1 MERSIGETTVA
12 KPSQRRRVANHRRR
26 EQNMSRYEVRGLKRD
41 KELVRHVARRL
52 AAGDAAAN
60 RLRKELT
67 EKTKEPEASGASL
80 VAALRRSP
88 LVGVDWEIE
97 RPIEY
102 GREIDL

>member
-1 MERSIGETTVA
+1 MA

-26 EQNMSRYEVRGLKRD
+26 RAQNMSRYEVRGLKRD

-52 AAGDAAAN
+52 AAGDVAAE
-60 RLRKELT
+60 RLRNELT
-67 EKTKEPEASGASL
+67 EKTKKPQAPRGSIL
-80 VAALRRSP
+80 AALRRSP
-88 LVGVDWEIE
+88 LVGIDWEIE

>member
-1 MERSIGETTVA
+1 
-12 KPSQRRRVANHRRR
+12 
-26 EQNMSRYEVRGLKRD
+26 MSRYEVRGLKRD

-52 AAGDAAAN
+52 AAGDAAAK

-67 EKTKEPEASGASL
+67 EKTKEPESPPVSI
-80 VAALRRSP
+80 VEALRRSP
-88 LVGVDWEIE
+88 LVGLDWEIE

>member
-1 MERSIGETTVA
+1 LEKPTVA
-12 KPSQRRRVANHRRR
+12 KSSQRRRVANHRRRR

-41 KELVRHVARRL
+41 KELVRHVARQL
-52 AAGDAAAN
+52 AAGDAAAK

-67 EKTKEPEASGASL
+67 EKTREPEASGGSL

-88 LVGVDWEIE
+88 LVGIDWEIE

>member
-1 MERSIGETTVA
+1 
-12 KPSQRRRVANHRRR
+12 
-26 EQNMSRYEVRGLKRD
+26 MSRYEVRGLKRD

-52 AAGDAAAN
+52 AADDAAAK

-67 EKTKEPEASGASL
+67 PKTKQADGSRGSIL
-80 VAALRRSP
+80 AALRRSP
-88 LVGVDWEIE
+88 LVGIDLEIE

>member
-1 MERSIGETTVA
+1 MA
-12 KPSQRRRVANHRRR
+12 KSSRRRRAANHRRR
-26 EQNMSRYEVRGLKRD
+26 RVPDMSRYEVRGLKRD

-52 AAGDAAAN
+52 AAGDAAAK

-67 EKTKEPEASGASL
+67 ERTKEPESPPVSI
-80 VAALRRSP
+80 VEALRRSP
-88 LVGVDWEIE
+88 LVGLDWEIE

>member
-1 MERSIGETTVA
+1 MA
-12 KPSQRRRVANHRRR
+12 KPSQRRRVANHRRRR

-52 AAGDAAAN
+52 AEGDAAAKQ
-60 RLRKELT
+60 LRRALT
-67 EKTKEPEASGASL
+67 EKTKEPEAPRGSILA
-80 VAALRRSP
+80 VLRRSP
-88 LVGVDWEIE
+88 LVGIDWEIE